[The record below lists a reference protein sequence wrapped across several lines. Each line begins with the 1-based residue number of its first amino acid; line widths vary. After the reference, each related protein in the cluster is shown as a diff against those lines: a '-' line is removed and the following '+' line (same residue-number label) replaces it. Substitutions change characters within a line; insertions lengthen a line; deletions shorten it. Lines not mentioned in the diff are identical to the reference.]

1 MEVEKQIKAAIKDMS
16 PGESLRTL
24 GTLIETV
31 MSVAEESGKGIR
43 QTASI
48 PIGDIDLFPNHPFYV
63 ETDDDMNDLVK
74 SIKKYGMITP
84 GAVREKD
91 NGRYEL
97 LSGHRRL
104 WACKLAG
111 IDEFRCEVLD
121 LTDDEAVLF
130 MIEANRQ
137 RTRMHPC
144 EKGQI
149 YKLRQKYMDPYSNL
163 QDIRIEAEDTPRR
176 INAYVRLSDLI
187 PELQDLVDEGRM
199 SLGPASALSC
209 LPHKYQRLVLDRM
222 EYEQCSPSHEQTR
235 RMKRLNDDKSLTPEK
250 IIGIMEEIKPNQK
263 AHIVLRDEKT
273 LSYIPSDLPVSKQ
286 EEYIAKALE
295 FYEKAGGNDGKRN
308 DK

>member
-1 MEVEKQIKAAIKDMS
+1 MNREEIIAEIKDMS
-16 PGESLRTL
+16 PGEKIRTL
-24 GTLIETV
+24 GMLIEAV
-31 MSVAEESGKGIR
+31 MSVAEDSGKGISHI
-43 QTASI
+43 ASI
-48 PIGDIDLFPNHPFYV
+48 PISDIDLFPDHPFYV

-111 IDEFRCEVLD
+111 INEFRCEVLELND
-121 LTDDEAVLF
+121 EEAVLF

-149 YKLRQKYMDPYSNL
+149 YRLRQKYMDPYSNL

-176 INAYVRLSDLI
+176 INAYFQI
-187 PELQDLVDEGRM
+187 
-199 SLGPASALSC
+199 
-209 LPHKYQRLVLDRM
+209 
-222 EYEQCSPSHEQTR
+222 
-235 RMKRLNDDKSLTPEK
+235 
-250 IIGIMEEIKPNQK
+250 
-263 AHIVLRDEKT
+263 
-273 LSYIPSDLPVSKQ
+273 
-286 EEYIAKALE
+286 
-295 FYEKAGGNDGKRN
+295 
-308 DK
+308 

>member
-1 MEVEKQIKAAIKDMS
+1 MEVEQIKAAIKDMS

-111 IDEFRCEVLD
+111 IDEFRCEVLE

-137 RTRMHPC
+137 R
-144 EKGQI
+144 
-149 YKLRQKYMDPYSNL
+149 
-163 QDIRIEAEDTPRR
+163 
-176 INAYVRLSDLI
+176 
-187 PELQDLVDEGRM
+187 
-199 SLGPASALSC
+199 
-209 LPHKYQRLVLDRM
+209 DR
-222 EYEQCSPSHEQTR
+222 
-235 RMKRLNDDKSLTPEK
+235 KS
-250 IIGIMEEIKPNQK
+250 
-263 AHIVLRDEKT
+263 V
-273 LSYIPSDLPVSKQ
+273 V
-286 EEYIAKALE
+286 
-295 FYEKAGGNDGKRN
+295 
-308 DK
+308 